1 VDGIESAIRNALARG
16 DMGDRSFR
24 ERVYRSVF
32 AALERKIAEA
42 SGLSADDAQRR
53 REALKQRIVNIEREF
68 AVRAAERA
76 APDMGAPA
84 AAPQNPAAGPAAEA
98 PSLGPADRGDPAGT
112 APSIDIGAAAPR
124 AGLEDRDAALAV
136 RPSREAPAGG
146 YSLPG
151 VSGDLPENAVD
162 EAAEERRRPWGIL
175 LIVVSVLA
183 MLVIGGLWAWQA
195 GLFDPDDGSVPN
207 PPVELEDEEFAPDAP
222 PPLSQDEAAERA
234 WVTAFSA
241 AEPVGFTPLA
251 GASAELMEEDEG
263 VKFLRL
269 RSSTDSAA
277 VAFAV
282 NRDALAAMAGG
293 PVVFDIVARAQEGQE
308 TQISVSCD
316 FGTLGDCGRRR
327 YVVGLHRADFL
338 FEVDLPAGTP
348 SGDGSVSI
356 VTDVDGAGKAIDLF
370 EIRLAPAQ

>member
-1 VDGIESAIRNALARG
+1 MDGIESAIRNALARG
-16 DMGDRSFR
+16 DISDRAFR

-42 SGLSADDAQRR
+42 PGLSGDDAQRR
-53 REALKQRIVNIEREF
+53 REALKQRIVVIEREF
-68 AVRAAERA
+68 AVRPAERMAPGVVVPADPLRTAAA
-76 APDMGAPA
+76 APDV
-84 AAPQNPAAGPAAEA
+84 EA
-98 PSLGPADRGDPAGT
+98 PSLGSVDRRDPAGA
-112 APSIDIGAAAPR
+112 APSVDIGAATSR
-124 AGLEDRDAALAV
+124 AGPAAPESTLAV
-136 RPSREAPAGG
+136 RPSREVPAGG

-162 EAAEERRRPWGIL
+162 EVAEERRRPWGIL

-183 MLVIGGLWAWQA
+183 ILVIGGLWAWQA
-195 GLFDPDDGSVPN
+195 GLFNPDDGSVPN
-207 PPVELEDEEFAPDAP
+207 PPVELEDEEFSPDAP

-234 WVTAFSA
+234 WVSAFSA
-241 AEPVGFTPLA
+241 ADPAGFTPLA

-316 FGTLGDCGRRR
+316 FGVLGDCGRRR
-327 YVVGLHRADFL
+327 YLVGLHRADFL
-338 FEVDLPAGTP
+338 FEVDLPAGAP

-356 VTDVDGAGKAIDLF
+356 ITDVEGAGKAIDLF
-370 EIRLAPAQ
+370 EIRLAPAK

>member
-1 VDGIESAIRNALARG
+1 MDGIETAIRNALAKG
-16 DMGDRSFR
+16 DVGDRSFR

-42 SGLSADDAQRR
+42 TGLSADDAQRR
-53 REALKQRIVNIEREF
+53 REALKQRIVTIEREF
-68 AVRAAERA
+68 AVRPPERA
-76 APDMGAPA
+76 APPA
-84 AAPQNPAAGPAAEA
+84 AAPAVSTADVRTSAQEA
-98 PSLGPADRGDPAGT
+98 PVLGAADRGDPGGV
-112 APSIDIGAAAPR
+112 APSIEIRQASRTDTG
-124 AGLEDRDAALAV
+124 DRDAALAV

-183 MLVIGGLWAWQA
+183 ILGIGGLWAWQA
-195 GLFDPDDGSVPN
+195 GLFNADDGSVPN
-207 PPVELEDEEFAPDAP
+207 PPVELEDEEFEPGAP

-241 AEPVGFTPLA
+241 ADPAGFTPLA
-251 GASAELMEEDEG
+251 GASAELMEEEEG

-316 FGTLGDCGRRR
+316 FGVLGDCGRRR
-327 YVVGLHRADFL
+327 YLVGLHRADFL
-338 FEVDLPAGTP
+338 FEVDLPAGSP

-356 VTDVDGAGKAIDLF
+356 ITDVEGAGKAIDLF

>member
-1 VDGIESAIRNALARG
+1 MDGIESAIRNALARG
-16 DMGDRSFR
+16 DIGDRSFR

-42 SGLSADDAQRR
+42 PGLSAEDAQRR
-53 REALKQRIVNIEREF
+53 REALKQRIVTIEREF
-68 AVRAAERA
+68 AVRPPERA
-76 APDMGAPA
+76 APTAGAPA
-84 AAPQNPAAGPAAEA
+84 VEPAVEA
-98 PSLGPADRGDPAGT
+98 PSLGSVDRRDPGGT
-112 APSIDIGAAAPR
+112 APSIDVGTAAPR
-124 AGLEDRDAALAV
+124 TGPAEREATLAV
-136 RPSREAPAGG
+136 RPSREVPAGG

-162 EAAEERRRPWGIL
+162 EAAEERRRPWGVL

-183 MLVIGGLWAWQA
+183 ILLIGGLWAWQA
-195 GLFDPDDGSVPN
+195 GLFNPDDGSVPN
-207 PPVELEDEEFAPDAP
+207 PPVELEDEDFAPDAP

-241 AEPVGFTPLA
+241 ADPAGFTPLA
-251 GASAELMEEDEG
+251 GASAELMEEEEG

-316 FGTLGDCGRRR
+316 FGVLGDCGRRR

-338 FEVDLPAGTP
+338 FEVDLPAGDP

-356 VTDVDGAGKAIDLF
+356 ITDVDGAGKAIDLF